1 MPEYKYWDL
10 GEVQAVR
17 PSKAA
22 MAAILL
28 ALVKCHGKIHDT
40 HSLELK
46 DGEWLYPTTSC
57 AVVFRISLPVGQEA
71 RFQQLSRFMLSPAPR
86 VGVH

>member
-1 MPEYKYWDL
+1 MEYQYWDL
-10 GEVQAVR
+10 GEIQPVR
-17 PSKAA
+17 PSKAS

-28 ALVKCHGKIHDT
+28 ALVRCNGKIHDT

-46 DGEWLYPTTSC
+46 DGEWLYPTASC
-57 AVVFRISLPVGQEA
+57 AVLFRISLPVGQES
-71 RFQQLSRFMLSPAPR
+71 RFQELSGFMLSPAPK